1 MRHKYR
7 SLSETQRKR
16 SAHQR
21 MIIVHATL
29 LVFLLVVVARLLEL
43 QVIKGGDY
51 RTLAEGQHYGG
62 VVLPAKRGEVLSRNS
77 KTGEESIFAT
87 NTTLDLVYVDPL
99 ITDDPFHI
107 ATQLSNILVT
117 QEFHKLC
124 SEGSKECPTEL
135 ADFYSAS
142 FDPILQIEKLQT
154 GAVLEPLA
162 GGLPVGTSDELPSL
176 EEVQQLFRT
185 DIQDRISEKRV
196 TFVPFVY
203 GATKIQME
211 EVRELNIPGV
221 YVVEKTRIIFANPE
235 ETRQLKIPG
244 YANDLSDIV
253 EIDSDT
259 IKRLMRSRPLR

>member
-176 EEVQQLFRT
+176 EE
-185 DIQDRISEKRV
+185 
-196 TFVPFVY
+196 
-203 GATKIQME
+203 
-211 EVRELNIPGV
+211 
-221 YVVEKTRIIFANPE
+221 
-235 ETRQLKIPG
+235 
-244 YANDLSDIV
+244 
-253 EIDSDT
+253 
-259 IKRLMRSRPLR
+259 